1 MFGVMP
7 VRPRNVLIFASID
20 SAKGMRWR
28 VRSSRLL
35 GAPEIVFRGVGAAF
49 FLVILEV
56 VTMGNCGA
64 ELLKKWL
71 VYLGIS
77 RQKNHL
83 MARVGEIMLDELRP
97 VIGVK
102 ASKRGIYDNG

>member
-1 MFGVMP
+1 
-7 VRPRNVLIFASID
+7 
-20 SAKGMRWR
+20 
-28 VRSSRLL
+28 
-35 GAPEIVFRGVGAAF
+35 
-49 FLVILEV
+49 
-56 VTMGNCGA
+56 MGNCGA